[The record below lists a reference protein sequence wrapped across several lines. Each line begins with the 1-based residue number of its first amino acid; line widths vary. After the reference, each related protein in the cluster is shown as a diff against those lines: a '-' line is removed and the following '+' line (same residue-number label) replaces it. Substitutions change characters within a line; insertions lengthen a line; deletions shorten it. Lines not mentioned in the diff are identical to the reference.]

1 MNVTN
6 ARNCLSI
13 YQNVPA
19 DRKKQLEKKPKLVL
33 IFCVFTLE
41 RAESLYLAYNYTIN
55 IQILLDY

>member
-19 DRKKQLEKKPKLVL
+19 DKKKKQLKKPKLVL

>member
-19 DRKKQLEKKPKLVL
+19 DKKKHLEKKPKLVL

-41 RAESLYLAYNYTIN
+41 RAERLYLAYNYTIN